1 MTRMSEPTIMAGAS
15 QGMLRNLGEGLGF
28 RVQTTMS
35 GQRDSRPRFEV
46 SDRAAFGGSVSEIVL
61 HNPELALIDT
71 VWFESGTNRIAA
83 AFNHEHGADI
93 FSGVVRMLDFA
104 LRLPDP
110 LGVDCFIVAPDMRQR
125 AIQIEFE
132 SLLPPQV
139 SGLDLRFLPYGEL
152 RKLRAADLLAREGL
166 AMVRATSRPLHRTA
180 VSGVAL

>member
-1 MTRMSEPTIMAGAS
+1 MTRVSELTIMAGAS

-35 GQRDSRPRFEV
+35 GRRDSLLRFEV
-46 SDRAAFGGSVSEIVL
+46 SDQDACGEL
-61 HNPELALIDT
+61 PELALIDT
-71 VWFESGTNRIAA
+71 VWFETGTNRIAA

-110 LGVDCFIVAPDMRQR
+110 LGVDCFIVAPNMRQR
-125 AIQIEFE
+125 AIQTEFE
-132 SLLPPQV
+132 SLLFPQV
-139 SGLDLRFLPYGEL
+139 SALDLRFLPYGEL

-166 AMVRATSRPLHRTA
+166 AMVRASSRPLHRNA
-180 VSGVAL
+180 VSVAFSSGLE